1 MNQEEIK
8 SFNDALLNAGIT
20 DADEFWEQRVI
31 DIYYLVERDTELLIS
46 AFKTLLDRVTY
57 PKQRRLEEKYNTYQ
71 FFDVFADYYNEEK
84 VLVDMALTNEGY
96 DQSLLSDITVKQ
108 LFAIEGLY
116 SNNINV
122 FIEKIIQAYRNEYGY

>member
-1 MNQEEIK
+1 MNHEEIK
-8 SFNDALLNAGIT
+8 SFYNALLSAGIT

-31 DIYYLVERDTELLIS
+31 DIYYLVETDTALLIT
-46 AFKTLLDRVTY
+46 AFKALLDRVTY
-57 PKQRRLEEKYNTYQ
+57 PKQRRLEEKYNPYQ

-84 VLVDMALTNEGY
+84 ILVGMALTNEGY

-116 SNNINV
+116 LNNIHV
-122 FIEKIIQAYRNEYGY
+122 FIDKIIQSYRNEYGY